1 MEFRCNDSVRNWF
14 SVNAQFYT
22 TLRNGGNI
30 LGARKQKRKRKI
42 EDRIER
48 FDWILTIGEII
59 LYLPRIFGRSIRK
72 LFDWF

>member
-1 MEFRCNDSVRNWF
+1 M
-14 SVNAQFYT
+14 
-22 TLRNGGNI
+22 
-30 LGARKQKRKRKI
+30 GARKQKRKRKI